1 MKIIVFII
9 VATTLL
15 LAAIVGP
22 VLSIVQ
28 IGVSKIDAA
37 QTHVMPGM
45 GGLKWTMPAKNVT
58 LHLIGNR
65 QALFLID
72 FTSVPTTPTLQA
84 YNQYAQLVY
93 QVAMTPPANLP
104 VTESNGA
111 KYSTTT
117 WSAVLPAQWVQVGL
131 AISFSDPAYYTSL
144 RYPMLVGMTNDLTIS
159 TLPFY
164 LFGCNPSKL
173 DCGTLAQTSTPPAVA
188 ITELAQKWPVST
200 LSVANH
206 PAGYVQLP
214 YLIVPPGGPGFP
226 AIRIA
231 AKEQSRDSYSTLTT
245 VLGLVS
251 GIRSAN
257 GDALL
262 NSHHYGPVIMSNA
275 AGNFVT
281 TGGGYGNVG
290 GSTSIGDE
298 EYGALYIHEQGH
310 AFGLWHSQDGYPND
324 YPYPQ
329 GSLYGSKWGF
339 DFNHNEFLS
348 TLLPTQSPFYT
359 SCASSFVLD
368 NQGRC
373 VKKSVMGAGGA
384 GGSES
389 TGYRYSMFAD
399 YEAGIMQQ
407 YFEGKTT
414 LSPTGDHQ
422 FNGGRFIY
430 DSSFPS
436 GYKRWDT
443 ISSKFVGAVVTNESN
458 GLYGMDAGLPYIRNV
473 PVATVMITYSSAS
486 TASVS
491 QIYPLVKYTGN
502 LRRWIDP
509 TSPAQC
515 AIITPNTGQL
525 PWYCHASGCDYTLR
539 VTYADQSKVH
549 VLIQQGIRSWFNPS
563 GSAANEYFDQ
573 YNGASFHTII
583 QNVPADKTITLVELL
598 LSNQGYNG
606 LQYNAYVL
614 LSRAF

>member
-9 VATTLL
+9 ATLL
-15 LAAIVGP
+15 LLAIVGP
-22 VLSIVQ
+22 VFGIVQ
-28 IGVSKIDAA
+28 IGIAKLEAA

-45 GGLKWTMPAKNVT
+45 GGLKWAMPAKNVT

-72 FTSVPTTPTLQA
+72 FTIVPTTPTFQA
-84 YNQYAQLVY
+84 YNKYMDLVY
-93 QVAMTPPANLP
+93 EVALTPPANLP

-111 KYSTTT
+111 RYSTTT

-131 AISFSDPAYYTSL
+131 YVQITDPAFYASV
-144 RYPMLVGMTNDLTIS
+144 RYPMTVGMTNDLTIY
-159 TLPFY
+159 TLPVY
-164 LFGCNPSKL
+164 LFGCNPSKP
-173 DCGTLAQTSTPPAVA
+173 DCGTLAQTSTPPAIAVS
-188 ITELAQKWPVST
+188 ELAQKWPVST

-206 PAGYVQLP
+206 PAGYIQLP
-214 YLIVPPGGPGFP
+214 YLVVSPGGTGFP
-226 AIRIA
+226 AIRIT

-245 VLGLVS
+245 ILGLVA

-257 GDALL
+257 GDSQI
-262 NSHHYGPVIMSNA
+262 NNHFYGPVLMSNA

-281 TGGGYGNVG
+281 SGGGYGNIG

-310 AFGLWHSQDGYPND
+310 AFGLYHSQDVYPNE
-324 YPYPQ
+324 YPYVQ
-329 GSLYGSKWGF
+329 GSLNGSRWGF

-389 TGYRYSMFAD
+389 NGYRYSMFAD

-414 LSPTGDHQ
+414 LSPTGDHL

-473 PVATVMITYSSAS
+473 PVATVMITYSSAG
-486 TASVS
+486 TPGINQV
-491 QIYPLVKYTGN
+491 YPLVKYTGN

-509 TSPAQC
+509 TDPAQR
-515 AIITPNTGQL
+515 AIIAPNVGQL

-539 VTYADQSKVH
+539 VTYADQSKIH
-549 VLIQQGIRSWFNPS
+549 ILIQQGMRSWFDPS
-563 GSAANEYFDQ
+563 GLAADAAFNPFD
-573 YNGASFHTII
+573 GTSFHTIV

-598 LSNQGYNG
+598 FTSYGYNG
-606 LQYNAYVL
+606 FNFSPNVIA
-614 LSRAF
+614 SRSF